1 MILPSTHSKSSYGFS
16 SRPER
21 NVGLHND
28 LQDLKPCGSSLN
40 TLWNTQ
46 CHPSHTDLLAAPWER
61 QACSRFNTFAPSDP
75 SAWTSSQLTSSFI
88 CLPQRPHRRGLSG
101 SSYVEQKPL
110 SPALSISSPCFTFLP
125 NNSQLL
131 MEYKFQFYWDN
142 LVYCF
147 KSIWSLFLVELYQLY
162 KYAAMCLPVHLMI
175 VQLGCF
181 QFMPARTKMLW
192 TFFYKSFC
200 RLIF

>member
-28 LQDLKPCGSSLN
+28 LQDLKPCSSSLN
-40 TLWNTQ
+40 TPSGTLNVTQ
-46 CHPSHTDLLAAPWER
+46 ATLTFLQLLEKDKHALASTHLHLLIPL
-61 QACSRFNTFAPSDP
+61 PG
-75 SAWTSSQLTSSFI
+75 TSSQLTSSFI
-88 CLPQRPHRRGLSG
+88 CLPPAPHRRGLSG

-131 MEYKFQFYWDN
+131 MEYKFQFYWDTI
-142 LVYCF
+142 C
-147 KSIWSLFLVELYQLY
+147 ILF
-162 KYAAMCLPVHLMI
+162 
-175 VQLGCF
+175 
-181 QFMPARTKMLW
+181 
-192 TFFYKSFC
+192 
-200 RLIF
+200 